1 MGSVICLRELT
12 LHLPFAVKLQ
22 MAHTAACRLAEV
34 VLVVTVQCGVR
45 FDVLG
50 LLEFGLFCSVWRTWI
65 AGVWAFLFCLTCL
78 DCWSFCSF
86 GRGCPGGDSTV
97 RRSVW
102 RTWIAGVWALL
113 FCLTYLDCWNL
124 GSFVLFDVLGLLEFE
139 LFCAYLFSLAYS
151 DCSLSLS
158 LSLFF
163 FFFFFF
169 NLWPRNIFLLWYDIF
184 KWQDGR

>member
-102 RTWIAGVWALL
+102 RTWIAGIWALL
-113 FCLTYLDCWNL
+113 FCLTYLDYWSL
-124 GSFVLFDVLGLLEFE
+124 SSFVLISSVWRTQI
-139 LFCAYLFSLAYS
+139 A
-151 DCSLSLS
+151 LSLS
-158 LSLFF
+158 LSLFFFF